1 MHIITENDETTLFV
15 HVYVFIFHPGLLVGY
30 STLKEE
36 KTEKNEEIVD
46 RNLRTLLKRH
56 HDTDELNLFDFL

>member
-36 KTEKNEEIVD
+36 KTEKKEIVD
-46 RNLRTLLKRH
+46 RNLRSKIEVPGDVR
-56 HDTDELNLFDFL
+56 DSKGP